1 MKELCLPP
9 GNVGRMVVIG
19 QSTDLH
25 PLASRPPRRAMLG
38 PNRPATNTRAGRR
51 PPYRPGLGVHDE
63 TITTLAAR
71 RLPRP
76 AGLPAAYQTR
86 SSLPRSGCLTSDTV
100 VNPPVPN
107 SSWVCILTDSVWVPA
122 ANATV
127 SWPNTSGS
135 T

>member
-9 GNVGRMVVIG
+9 GNLGRMVSSAKARICTHSPV
-19 QSTDLH
+19 
-25 PLASRPPRRAMLG
+25 
-38 PNRPATNTRAGRR
+38 GRR
-51 PPYRPGLGVHDE
+51 GGPGLCRTDQPRTPDSAAAVPAKPGAGGA
-63 TITTLAAR
+63 ITTLAAR

-76 AGLPAAYQTR
+76 AGLPAAYQIR

-107 SSWVCILTDSVWVPA
+107 SPWVCILTDSVWVPA
-122 ANATV
+122 ANVTV

>member
-9 GNVGRMVVIG
+9 GNLGRRCHRPKHGSAPTRQSAAEAG
-19 QSTDLH
+19 QAWAEPTSHEH
-25 PLASRPPRRAMLG
+25 PSRPPAAV
-38 PNRPATNTRAGRR
+38 PAKPGAG
-51 PPYRPGLGVHDE
+51 GA
-63 TITTLAAR
+63 ITTLAAR

-107 SSWVCILTDSVWVPA
+107 SSWVPILTDSVWVPA
-122 ANATV
+122 ANVTV
-127 SWPNTSGS
+127 SWPSTSGS